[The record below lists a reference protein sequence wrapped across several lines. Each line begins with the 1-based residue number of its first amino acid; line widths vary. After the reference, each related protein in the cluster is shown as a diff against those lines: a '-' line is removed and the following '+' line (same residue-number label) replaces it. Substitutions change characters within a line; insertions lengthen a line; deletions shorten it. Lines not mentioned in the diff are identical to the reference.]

1 LWRIFAKSRKIV
13 YYYRNNQTEVFGVR
27 LMELL
32 VAVSIMSL
40 LATTAMWL
48 AGDIPPAVNTD
59 AAARQLARELQA
71 ARQMARAKGIT
82 VEMVFF
88 RAQRCYIIRQEV
100 VGAPPARRVD
110 LPPGVFWISIP
121 FENIRFHPSGRA
133 TRNGTFILGHGQWD
147 GQTRVVVAPSTGRVR
162 LEHPQ

>member
-1 LWRIFAKSRKIV
+1 M
-13 YYYRNNQTEVFGVR
+13 R

-32 VAVSIMSL
+32 VAVSIISL
-40 LATTAMWL
+40 LTATAVVF
-48 AGDIPPAVNTD
+48 AGDIPAPVETE
-59 AAARQLARELQA
+59 AAARQLVREIQA
-71 ARQMARAKGIT
+71 ARQMAMAKAIT

-110 LPPGVFWISIP
+110 LPPGVFWVSIP

-133 TRNGTFILGHGQWD
+133 TRNGTFILAHEQGEGQV
-147 GQTRVVVAPSTGRVR
+147 RVVVAPSTGRVR